1 MISSVIARLQAET
14 TLTDVLPAEDLETL
28 SKGTQPKNR
37 TVFVLPFRDLAQ
49 PNTFAAGGFRQS
61 IEAYII
67 VAFLI
72 RRYDDARGG
81 KRASEYEQTRD
92 EIENALAGWQWDAS
106 EEPFELVSGQS
117 SAFGTAATIYA
128 QTWKTTRTLEK
139 RP

>member
-1 MISSVIARLQAET
+1 VISQVISRLQAET

-28 SKGTQPKNR
+28 SKGTAPKNR
-37 TVFVLPFRDLAQ
+37 TVFVLPFRDIAA
-49 PNTFAAGGFRQS
+49 PNQFGAGAFRQS
-61 IEAYII
+61 IEAYVII
-67 VAFLI
+67 AFLI
-72 RRYDDARGG
+72 RRYDDAKGG

-92 EIENALAGWQWDAS
+92 EIESALAGWQWDVS

-139 RP
+139 R

>member
-1 MISSVIARLQAET
+1 MISQTITRLQAET

-28 SKGTQPKNR
+28 SKGTAPKSR
-37 TVFVLPFRDLAQ
+37 TVFVLPFRDVAS
-49 PNTFAAGGFRQS
+49 PNQFSTGAFRQS

-72 RRYDDARGG
+72 RRYDDAKGG
-81 KRASEYEQTRD
+81 KRATGYEETRD
-92 EIENALAGWQWDAS
+92 EIEAALAGWQWDLS

-117 SAFGTAATIYA
+117 SAFGSSATIYA

-139 RP
+139 R